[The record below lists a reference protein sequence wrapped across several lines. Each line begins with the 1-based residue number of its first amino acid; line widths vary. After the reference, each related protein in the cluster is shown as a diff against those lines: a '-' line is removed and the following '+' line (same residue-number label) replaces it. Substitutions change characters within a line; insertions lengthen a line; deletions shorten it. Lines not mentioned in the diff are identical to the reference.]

1 MIDNASHIA
10 PDVSVILVSFNT
22 RELTLQAIKAVGRS
36 IVREGFSI
44 EVVVVDNASADGSA
58 DAIAARF
65 PDVKL
70 IRSETNLGF
79 GRGNNLGAQHAS
91 GRALLLL
98 NTDTVTRSGAVEELF
113 DRVMGEERIGVAGA
127 YLINPD
133 GSYQES
139 RYSFPTVWS
148 TFCTMFWLDILFP
161 RVPLFAEGRLLHA
174 DPETE
179 QDVDV
184 VNGAALMIRGDLYRQ
199 LEGFDPAFFM
209 YYEEFDLC
217 HRVHDAGYRIRYVP
231 TARVEHLVRGSS
243 QTKPWW
249 FYRVLRVSRA
259 IYARKHMG
267 RLQAV
272 ALAAIY
278 HAAYALRII
287 VYPFVGL
294 FRRRFWIIA
303 RNMLLSYTSG
313 ARTPFDTQRSP
324 AR

>member
-1 MIDNASHIA
+1 MSTSADHT

-22 RELTLQAIKAVGRS
+22 RELTVQAIEALHRS
-36 IVREGFSI
+36 IVREGFVV
-44 EVVVVDNASADGSA
+44 EVIVVDNASSDGSA
-58 DAIAARF
+58 DAVAARF
-65 PDVKL
+65 PEVRL

-79 GRGNNLGAQHAS
+79 GRGNNLGASRAR
-91 GRALLLL
+91 GRVLLLL
-98 NTDTVTRSGAVEELF
+98 NTDTVTHSGAVETLL
-113 DRVMGEERIGVAGA
+113 DRIDGEQKVGVAGP

-133 GSYQES
+133 GTFQES

-148 TFCTMFWLDILFP
+148 TFCTMFWLDVVF
-161 RVPLFAEGRLLHA
+161 RRFRFFAGGRLLHA
-174 DPETE
+174 DPEE
-179 QDVDV
+179 EGDVDV
-184 VNGAALMIRGDLYRQ
+184 INGAALMIRRDLYE
-199 LEGFDPAFFM
+199 LLGGFDPAFFM

-217 HRVHDAGYRIRYVP
+217 HRVRDAGYRVRYVP
-231 TARVEHLVRGSS
+231 SARVEHLVRGSS
-243 QTKPWW
+243 QARPWW

-267 RLQAV
+267 RFQAL

-278 HAAYALRII
+278 HVAYALRIV
-287 VYPFVGL
+287 VYPLVGL

-313 ARTPFDTQRSP
+313 ARSPLDTQRSP